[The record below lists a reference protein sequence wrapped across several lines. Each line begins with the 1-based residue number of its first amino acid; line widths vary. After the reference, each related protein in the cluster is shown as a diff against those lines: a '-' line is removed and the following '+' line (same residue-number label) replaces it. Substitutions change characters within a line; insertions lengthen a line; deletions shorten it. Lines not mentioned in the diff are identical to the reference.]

1 MRIAV
6 GLAAALALAA
16 LPSSASAA
24 LQVSAPSLVPV
35 LNQSGYVTYEV
46 SATATGQYEH
56 TRSEGAIVADH
67 TGGGTGDAIGFVRD
81 YRSKTKTLNLPNN
94 PRRPQL
100 QLLSGETYSVT
111 IHWISGGGGCGT
123 CDEVGDSPPTVIKVP
138 GADPKSRLDLERK
151 LDFSTCAQ
159 KFTEAAI
166 GGHWAVLF
174 SFTQATRRFNSEKL
188 TRDLAMARSCRELAA
203 DPIDR
208 HFRSKAKVRR
218 LPASTFKPGS
228 AGAAGRPLAAVLAT
242 EGTLVAELEALTVS
256 INRAQGAT
264 KAHKRV
270 FEREQM
276 LAAAGH
282 ARKASAA
289 CRALAAALPKAAAA
303 LQGTYPDVAGH
314 AITDADLAAVL
325 GQLGGALPADRV
337 AALKRFGFKPA
348 QIRDATA
355 LLTRTDTLAD
365 VTLGAQL
372 ADPAT
377 IANLKAQAR
386 GLRGLAAAWK
396 RAPTAEL

>member
-1 MRIAV
+1 MRLAA
-6 GLAAALALAA
+6 GLALLLALAV
-16 LPSSASAA
+16 PSSASAA
-24 LQVSAPSLVPV
+24 LQVSPPSLVPV
-35 LNQSGYVTYEV
+35 LNQSGYVTYDV
-46 SATATGQYEH
+46 YATASGQYEH

-67 TGGGTGDAIGFVRD
+67 TGGGTGDAIGFIRD
-81 YRSKTKTLNLPNN
+81 YRSKTKTLNLPSY

-138 GADPKSRLDLERK
+138 GADPKSRLGLERK
-151 LDFSTCAQ
+151 LDFSTCAE
-159 KFTEAAI
+159 KFSEAAI

-174 SFTQATRRFNSEKL
+174 SLTQETRRFNSEKL

-208 HFRSKAKVRR
+208 HFRSKVKLRR

-228 AGAAGRPLAAVLAT
+228 AGAAGKPLAAVLAT
-242 EGTLVAELEALTVS
+242 EGTLAAELEALTVS

-282 ARKASAA
+282 ARRASVA

-303 LQGTYPDVAGH
+303 LQQAYPDVAGH
-314 AITDADLAAVL
+314 AITDADLASVL

-377 IANLKAQAR
+377 IANLRAQAK

>member
-1 MRIAV
+1 MR
-6 GLAAALALAA
+6 LALALGLSIAILA

-81 YRSKTKTLNLPNN
+81 YRSKTKTLNLPNY
-94 PRRPQL
+94 PRRPEL

-111 IHWISGGGGCGT
+111 IHWIAGGGGCGT
-123 CDEVGDSPPTVIKVP
+123 CDETGDSPPTVIKVP
-138 GADPKSRLDLERK
+138 GADPKSRLALDRK

-159 KFTEAAI
+159 KFSDAAS

-174 SFTQATRRFNSEKL
+174 SFTQASRRFYSEKL

-208 HFRSKAKVRR
+208 HFRSKAKLRT

-228 AGAAGRPLAAVLAT
+228 AGAAGKPLAAVLSA
-242 EGTLVAELEALTVS
+242 EGALAVELEALTVS

-282 ARKASAA
+282 ARKASAR

-303 LQGTYPDVAGH
+303 LQQAYPDIAGH
-314 AITDADLAAVL
+314 AVTDADLAMVL

-337 AALKRFGFKPA
+337 RALKRFGLTPA

-377 IANLKAQAR
+377 IANLKAQAK